1 MIHRGLRPRP
11 QYVYAHFGYTIP
23 RTAQQQYDHFRKIPE
38 SRAWGGDLVFFH
50 SGSPSGPVYHVGIW
64 EGGGHMVSALNP
76 SEGLRWTSVN
86 WGGTY
91 YTFGT
96 ISH

>member
-1 MIHRGLRPRP
+1 
-11 QYVYAHFGYTIP
+11 
-23 RTAQQQYDHFRKIPE
+23 
-38 SRAWGGDLVFFH
+38 
-50 SGSPSGPVYHVGIW
+50 
-64 EGGGHMVSALNP
+64 MVSALNP